1 MKYAHQSFG
10 LFIRGRSLARRFC
23 VVAVALLGLI
33 TAPAMAQDGSTVT
46 LKYDAGEGLTGEL
59 VEVNDQVVVLRGSI
73 GLVTVP
79 VEGVTCIGQ
88 ACPDSMRFVS
98 SAPMLTFT
106 TLDGSVAV
114 QGQLV
119 EISND
124 QYVIATNLGELR
136 FNVDGAICT
145 GEGCPVTLA
154 ETQFGGDVVL
164 TNGTTAIEGQLVG
177 FEGTSY
183 IVEVANVGPIRVDSN
198 VFDCSGDGCP

>member
-1 MKYAHQSFG
+1 MKYAPRSYG
-10 LFIRGRSLARRFC
+10 LFVGGRHLARRSC
-23 VVAVALLGLI
+23 IVAAALFSL
-33 TAPAMAQDGSTVT
+33 TAPVIAQDGGTVT
-46 LKYDAGEGLTGEL
+46 LKYDEGEGLTGEL
-59 VEVNDQVVVLRGSI
+59 VEVNDQVLVLRGSV

-98 SAPMLTFT
+98 TAPMLTFT
-106 TLDGSVAV
+106 ALDGSVAV

-136 FNVDGAICT
+136 LDVDGAICT
-145 GEGCPVTLA
+145 GDGCPVTLA
-154 ETQFGGDVVL
+154 ETQSGGDVVL
-164 TNGTTAIEGQLVG
+164 TNGATAIEGQLVG
-177 FEGTSY
+177 IEGASY
-183 IVEVANVGPIRVDSN
+183 VVEVANVGPIRVNSN